1 MRRFDKLK
9 TIRKANLLTEE
20 RYLESKGLLNENE
33 ANDGV
38 NKIETLVGG
47 LVDSPDFLNPK
58 QISNKYS
65 IKKENGVIILIDN
78 VENSVMS
85 IDDFKRLKRILIN
98 DYFNENKGKN
108 INLKNYSTEKIK
120 GNELKIGDVY
130 ARDIAG
136 SRYIYKVL
144 DNFKPSHHNPNFFN
158 LSVETLDVGNS
169 PKRVENNPDGTY
181 EIIGK
186 NIGDKTIDTFKNM
199 FGVNVSN
206 KIQFGDVIRVLN
218 F

>member
-9 TIRKANLLTEE
+9 TIHKANLLTEE
-20 RYLESKGLLNENE
+20 RYLESKGLLKENKG
-33 ANDGV
+33 NDGV
-38 NKIETLVGG
+38 DGIETLVDS

-108 INLKNYSTEKIK
+108 INLKNYTTEKIK

-169 PKRVENNPDGTY
+169 PKRAENNPDGTY

-199 FGVNVSN
+199 FGVNVLN